1 MLEMHPEYED
11 YYFNIEKII
20 IARVGMEIGGKMHTA
35 RSRNDLGSTMLRM
48 NVRDT
53 LMKIIPMVYELEKV
67 VLMVLIAAAFTYMCV
82 EMNTLVYR
90 IGVNPNTMD
99 LVVAVVVIVCVLEIT
114 RRTCVISCRSLHC
127 FQLGTDALFLIYPG
141 TSTDLIGLGLCAA
154 AAVLIILR
162 NKIVLKKKA

>member
-1 MLEMHPEYED
+1 MHPEYED

-67 VLMVLIAAAFTYMCV
+67 LLHMAEENKDKLLKDYPFWATDVIAGGTYDCV
-82 EMNTLVYR
+82 
-90 IGVNPNTMD
+90 PDD
-99 LVVAVVVIVCVLEIT
+99 LKPVE
-114 RRTCVISCRSLHC
+114 
-127 FQLGTDALFLIYPG
+127 
-141 TSTDLIGLGLCAA
+141 
-154 AAVLIILR
+154 
-162 NKIVLKKKA
+162 

>member
-20 IARVGMEIGGKMHTA
+20 IARVGMEIRGKMHTA

-67 VLMVLIAAAFTYMCV
+67 LLMVLIAAAFTYMCV

-90 IGVNPNTMD
+90 
-99 LVVAVVVIVCVLEIT
+99 
-114 RRTCVISCRSLHC
+114 RRESQYNGPGGGGGRDRMRAGDHPPYLRKYPADHC
-127 FQLGTDALFLIYPG
+127 TASSWVR
-141 TSTDLIGLGLCAA
+141 TLCS
-154 AAVLIILR
+154 
-162 NKIVLKKKA
+162 

>member
-67 VLMVLIAAAFTYMCV
+67 LMHMAEENKESSSRTIPSGPPMSSPAEPMTVCPTTTRPSHSGTASSLI
-82 EMNTLVYR
+82 R
-90 IGVNPNTMD
+90 I
-99 LVVAVVVIVCVLEIT
+99 
-114 RRTCVISCRSLHC
+114 
-127 FQLGTDALFLIYPG
+127 
-141 TSTDLIGLGLCAA
+141 
-154 AAVLIILR
+154 
-162 NKIVLKKKA
+162 